1 MEDVTM
7 LEYDIVIIGGG
18 AAGLAAAIS
27 AKKSGIDK
35 ILILERE
42 SCLGGTLN
50 QCIHNGFG
58 VEVFNENLT
67 GPEYVEKF
75 IEAIHEMD
83 IEYKLDTCVVEFNSD
98 KVIKAVSR
106 SGIIEIKSKAII
118 ISTGCR
124 EKPRGLINIA
134 GRKSAGI
141 FTAGSAQK
149 FVNLEG
155 YMPGKEIVIL
165 GSGNI
170 ALIMARRFT
179 LEGAC
184 VKAVIEILPYVEGD
198 KKLIKECL
206 EDFNIPLIFS
216 HTVIDVQGKER
227 IKGITIARAENN
239 AVITDTEQ
247 EISCDTIVLSV
258 ELSPE
263 SELAFKSGI
272 DTVPFTKGIK
282 VNKNMETN
290 VSGIFSCGNV
300 VFIHDKVDNITY
312 EGYRAGENA
321 VNYIKK

>member
-7 LEYDIVIIGGG
+7 LKYDIVIIGGG

-58 VEVFNENLT
+58 LEIFNENLT

-75 IEAIHEMD
+75 IEAINEMN
-83 IEYKLDTCVVEFNSD
+83 IEYKLDTCVMEFNSD
-98 KVIKAVSR
+98 KVIKAVSK

-149 FVNLEG
+149 FINLEG

-165 GSGNI
+165 GSGNT

-179 LEGAC
+179 LEGAT
-184 VKAVIEILPYVEGD
+184 VKAVIEILPCVEGN

-227 IKGITIARAENN
+227 IKGITIAKVKNN
-239 AVITDTEQ
+239 TIIPDTEQ

-263 SELAFKSGI
+263 SELAFKAGLEI
-272 DTVPFTKGIK
+272 VPFTKGIK
-282 VNKNMETN
+282 VNENMETN

-321 VNYIKK
+321 VNYITK